1 MKKIKLLGIALTAC
15 TISAQAFCGFYV
27 AKADGK
33 LFNKSSQVIMV
44 RNSSTQKNTI
54 TMANDYEGD
63 FKEFAMVVPVP
74 VVLRE
79 NDIKVVRKDL
89 FERFDGYSAP
99 RLAEY
104 YDENPCWNYRISEFK
119 DLNYS
124 FNLNGVGSIN
134 KEDDKNYEGV
144 TIEAEYEIGEYDI
157 LILSATESSGLKN
170 WLTDNGYKIPEKAN
184 EVLTPYIKDDM
195 KFFVAKVNTKRLN
208 NRRGNYLSPL
218 QISFT
223 HKKFMLP
230 IRLGMANSNG
240 NQDLIVYALTQN
252 GRVETSNYRTQVMP
266 SNTDVPLFV
275 RDVFGDFY
283 KSVFSKAWTN
293 NKSSAFV
300 EYSWDLDGKNFTK
313 CDPCNTT
320 PPAAQEL
327 SNAGVDW
334 LRTTRNNWGAN
345 YSGKLHFTRL
355 HIRYNRKTYPQDL
368 AFIETKNKE
377 NFQCRYVLR
386 NPAKINDES
395 CDKVLPYYQ
404 KVLDRRNI
412 ELDNLEDITWWE
424 REWYSAYPKKYENKI
439 TRLKAQQN
447 QKEYEDG
454 IEDENNFFPVF
465 PSGTIPPMIMW
476 FLVGVSLIGISLIAL
491 HKKQQTL
498 KL

>member
-1 MKKIKLLGIALTAC
+1 MKKIKLLGIALTTC

-79 NDIKVVRKDL
+79 KDIKVVRKDL

-104 YDENPCWNYRISEFK
+104 YDENPCWDYRIYESK
-119 DLNYS
+119 RLSLNYS
-124 FNLNGVGSIN
+124 LNDNLVIEKN
-134 KEDDKNYEGV
+134 KNEYNGV

-334 LRTTRNNWGAN
+334 LRSTRNNWGAN

-386 NPAKINDES
+386 NPAKIKDES

-447 QKEYEDG
+447 QKE
-454 IEDENNFFPVF
+454 DENQNNIVPVF
-465 PSGTIPPMIMW
+465 PSGTIPPVNPVFI
-476 FLVGVSLIGISLIAL
+476 IGFIAFVFSFIRL
-491 HKKQQTL
+491 YKIKTSN
-498 KL
+498 

>member
-124 FNLNGVGSIN
+124 FNLNAVGLIN

-208 NRRGNYLSPL
+208 NRRG
-218 QISFT
+218 
-223 HKKFMLP
+223 K
-230 IRLGMANSNG
+230 
-240 NQDLIVYALTQN
+240 
-252 GRVETSNYRTQVMP
+252 
-266 SNTDVPLFV
+266 
-275 RDVFGDFY
+275 
-283 KSVFSKAWTN
+283 
-293 NKSSAFV
+293 
-300 EYSWDLDGKNFTK
+300 
-313 CDPCNTT
+313 
-320 PPAAQEL
+320 
-327 SNAGVDW
+327 
-334 LRTTRNNWGAN
+334 
-345 YSGKLHFTRL
+345 
-355 HIRYNRKTYPQDL
+355 
-368 AFIETKNKE
+368 
-377 NFQCRYVLR
+377 
-386 NPAKINDES
+386 
-395 CDKVLPYYQ
+395 
-404 KVLDRRNI
+404 
-412 ELDNLEDITWWE
+412 
-424 REWYSAYPKKYENKI
+424 
-439 TRLKAQQN
+439 
-447 QKEYEDG
+447 
-454 IEDENNFFPVF
+454 
-465 PSGTIPPMIMW
+465 
-476 FLVGVSLIGISLIAL
+476 
-491 HKKQQTL
+491 
-498 KL
+498 